1 MEERRC
7 DDGDPGPKMFSVL
20 RFCQNR
26 RGEVTSE
33 GEDWNGEE
41 SGFPGDFFGEPFD
54 CLCQLGEFLLISVG
68 ESSDSGRGIPLAIV
82 DGDLFGVVVLLI
94 RKGCTDSVAM
104 GATAVITNKVASF
117 GTSGYQRIGMRVKYT
132 Q

>member
-20 RFCQNR
+20 RFCQKR

-33 GEDWNGEE
+33 GEDWKGDE
-41 SGFPGDFFGEPFD
+41 SGFPGDFLGEPFD

-82 DGDLFGVVVLLI
+82 EGDLPGVLVLFI

-104 GATAVITNKVASF
+104 DATMVMGKTVVVNLGERLSTHWYAS
-117 GTSGYQRIGMRVKYT
+117 QV
-132 Q
+132 